1 MLDRDGRARRRHAID
16 RVIQNRMFARALLL
30 LLLVLNA
37 GVAAWWLLRP
47 APPPVATASPPAAPP
62 LRLVGEPPAA
72 TATAAP
78 PEIATTQRAAPA
90 VASAVP
96 STMEPSPTAQR
107 DTAASDATRCLRL
120 GPFPDDS
127 SLAHAQSML
136 QPLAARVTVAT
147 VPSPGRGWRVWLP
160 PLADRAA
167 AQALAARIAAAGFS
181 DYYVVPG
188 GDEANSI
195 ALGRYGNEGAAQRR
209 QAQLQAA
216 GFAAQAQAL
225 GIATRWLDIAT
236 STGADDAAL
245 RLRSGAGQSRVLDCS
260 GLH

>member
-1 MLDRDGRARRRHAID
+1 MLDRDVRARRRHAID

-47 APPPVATASPPAAPP
+47 APPPVAMTLPPAAPP
-62 LRLVGEPPAA
+62 LRLVGEPVAA
-72 TATAAP
+72 GATAAP
-78 PEIATTQRAAPA
+78 PEIATTQRAAAAVAPA
-90 VASAVP
+90 V
-96 STMEPSPTAQR
+96 PSPTAQR
-107 DTAASDATRCLRL
+107 GTAASDATRCLRL
-120 GPFPDDS
+120 GPFADDA

-136 QPLAARVTVAT
+136 QPLAARVSVAT
-147 VPSPGRGWRVWLP
+147 VPSAGRGWRVWLP

-181 DYYVVPG
+181 DFYVVPG

-195 ALGRYGNEGAAQRR
+195 ALGRYGNEDAAQRR

-225 GIATRWLDIAT
+225 GVATRWLDIAT
-236 STGADDAAL
+236 TTAADDAAL
-245 RLRSGAGQSRVLDCS
+245 RVRSGAGQSRVLDCA
-260 GLH
+260 GPH